1 MNTTPVKES
10 HNRNENIPDSAQRL
24 NTKGSD
30 LKKESNKGLCSG
42 EGGLFNFLNVFNIFK
57 ERPKDENKES
67 NGHKT
72 EVTEFNLN
80 EVGKSTKPIDDNPIY
95 KSRNEKLRS
104 GNSLIKVDSKIQKL
118 SSDNLVDLSKVN
130 KSKQG
135 AKYANFSPNK
145 HIGINSNSKNGKLQ
159 KTLSSGKTDILS
171 FKDDIS
177 KKEVQCK

>member
-1 MNTTPVKES
+1 MNTTPVKDS
-10 HNRNENIPDSAQRL
+10 QNRNENIPDSAQRL
-24 NTKGSD
+24 NTKSSD

-42 EGGLFNFLNVFNIFK
+42 EGGFFNFLNVFNIFK
-57 ERPKDENKES
+57 ERSKDENKEQ

-72 EVTEFNLN
+72 EVTEFNIN
-80 EVGKSTKPIDDNPIY
+80 EVEKSTKPIDDKPNY
-95 KSRNEKLRS
+95 KSKNEKLRS
-104 GNSLIKVDSKIQKL
+104 RNSLIKVDSKIQIL

-135 AKYANFSPNK
+135 AKYANLSLNK
-145 HIGINSNSKNGKLQ
+145 QIGINSSSKNGKLQ
-159 KTLSSGKTDILS
+159 KILSSAKTDILS